1 MRDTAM
7 NIRQLVRSTRAAALV
22 EFAIVL
28 PILLLLV
35 FGVVDFGRALYT
47 ANNLTSAV
55 REGAR
60 LASAQIS
67 PDPTVGASKAAVQ
80 TAVTNYVVAFGGNPG
95 NPTVSETFSGA
106 PPALQTI
113 TVTIVNYPFTPITP
127 LAGLIGLGTI
137 NMSPS
142 ATFRWEGAP

>member
-1 MRDTAM
+1 MT
-7 NIRQLVRSTRAAALV
+7 IRQFARSDRAAALV

-67 PDPTVGASKAAVQ
+67 PDPTVAGSKAAVQ

-95 NPTVSETFSGA
+95 NPTVSETFVGA
-106 PPALQTI
+106 PPALQSI
-113 TVTIVNYPFTPITP
+113 TVTIVSYPFTPITP
-127 LAGLIGLGTI
+127 IAGLIGLGTI

>member
-1 MRDTAM
+1 MKIKTFAG
-7 NIRQLVRSTRAAALV
+7 SEKAAALV

-28 PILLLLV
+28 PILLLIV
-35 FGVVDFGRALYT
+35 FGIVDFGRALYT

-60 LASAQIS
+60 LASTQIS
-67 PDPTVGASKAAVQ
+67 PDATVAAQ
-80 TAVTNYVVAFGGNPG
+80 KTAVSNAVKAYVVAFGGNAG
-95 NPTVSETFSGA
+95 APTVSETFSGA
-106 PPALQTI
+106 PPNMQSI
-113 TVTIVNYPFTPITP
+113 TVSIVNYPFTPITP

-137 NMSPS
+137 QMSPS

>member
-1 MRDTAM
+1 MK
-7 NIRQLVRSTRAAALV
+7 IRTFVGSEKAAALV

-28 PILLLLV
+28 PILLLIV
-35 FGVVDFGRALYT
+35 FGIVDFGRALYT

-60 LASAQIS
+60 LASTQIS
-67 PDPTVGASKAAVQ
+67 PDATVAAQ
-80 TAVTNYVVAFGGNPG
+80 KTAVSNAVKAYVVAFGGNAG
-95 NPTVSETFSGA
+95 APTVSETFSGA
-106 PPALQTI
+106 PPNMQSI
-113 TVTIVNYPFTPITP
+113 TVSIVSYPFTPITP

-137 NMSPS
+137 QMSPS